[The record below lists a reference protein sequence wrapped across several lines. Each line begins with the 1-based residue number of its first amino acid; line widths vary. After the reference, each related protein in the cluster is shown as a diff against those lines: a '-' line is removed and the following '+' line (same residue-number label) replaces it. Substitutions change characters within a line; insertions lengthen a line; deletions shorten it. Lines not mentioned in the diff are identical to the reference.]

1 MSNQGKRR
9 SNKKTHQLWLRRLDD
24 RSKDAR
30 LVAQV
35 GPDNDGCSVGM
46 RYANK
51 SILTVATLAT
61 STPGSQVFRLLAAAD
76 TITSVKR
83 CCRETG
89 RGRRSLVT
97 TVVE

>member
-1 MSNQGKRR
+1 MRR
-9 SNKKTHQLWLRRLDD
+9 SDKKTHQLWLRRLDD

-35 GPDNDGCSVGM
+35 GPGNDGCSVGM
-46 RYANK
+46 RYAN
-51 SILTVATLAT
+51 ILTVAALT
-61 STPGSQVFRLLAAAD
+61 
-76 TITSVKR
+76 TITFVGR

-97 TVVE
+97 AVVE